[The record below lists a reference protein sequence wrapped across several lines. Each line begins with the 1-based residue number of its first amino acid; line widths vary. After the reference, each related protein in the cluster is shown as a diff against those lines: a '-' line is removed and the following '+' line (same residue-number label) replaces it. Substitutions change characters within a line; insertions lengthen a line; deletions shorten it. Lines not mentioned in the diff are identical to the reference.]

1 MNTLADTPGTGA
13 AQRIAPVIEQFL
25 GGPPPVRIRMWDGS
39 ETGPED
45 APTVHVR
52 SRRAL
57 RRLLWQPGELG
68 LAEAYITG
76 DIDIA
81 ENLADGLRAMRRA
94 SREHG
99 LRLPRP
105 GLAGRLRAAG
115 TALRLGAVG
124 PRPPV
129 PAARAGLSG
138 ALHSKARDRAAIS
151 HHYDLSNAFYSL
163 LLDETMA
170 YSCGYWTGTGPDYG
184 PADSQRDK
192 LELICRK
199 LGLRPGARLLDI
211 GCGWGSLTLHAAA
224 RHGVRVTAVTL
235 AAEQASYVRGQV
247 EERGLEDLVEVHR
260 CDYRDVAG
268 LPGFRGGY
276 DAVSTIE
283 MGEHVGDAEYPA
295 FTALLHSVLRP
306 QGRALVQQMS
316 RGSTAPGG
324 GAFIESYIAPD
335 MHMRPL
341 GETVGLMEGAGFEV
355 RDVESMREH
364 YVLTVEAWHRTLEE
378 RWPEFVALVGE
389 ETARVWRLYLVG
401 GALAFEERRMGVDQI
416 LSVRPGPEGPAGMPA
431 TRHGWYAGL
440 GTAAGRTGHAPAEP
454 VVAGPRPGSGR

>member
-1 MNTLADTPGTGA
+1 MTTTTPTPATGA
-13 AQRIAPVIEQFL
+13 AQRIAPVVQQFL

-76 DIDIA
+76 DIDLA
-81 ENLADGLRAMRRA
+81 DDLADGLRALRRA
-94 SREHG
+94 GREHG
-99 LRLPRP
+99 MQAPRP
-105 GLAGRLRAAG
+105 ALSDRLRALR

-129 PAARAGLSG
+129 PGSRAGLSG
-138 ALHSKARDRAAIS
+138 ALHSRARDRAAIS

-170 YSCGYWTGTGPDYG
+170 YSCGYWTSDAPGYG
-184 PADSQRDK
+184 PADAQRDK

-199 LGLRPGARLLDI
+199 LGLTSGARLLDI

-235 AAEQASYVRGQV
+235 SAEQAAHVRGQV
-247 EERGLEDLVEVHR
+247 EARGLKDLVEVHR

-268 LPGFRGGY
+268 LPGFQGGY

-306 QGRALVQQMS
+306 RGRALVQQMS
-316 RGSTAPGG
+316 RGTTAPGG

-341 GETVGLMEGAGFEV
+341 GETVGLLEGAGFEV

-364 YVLTVEAWHRTLEE
+364 YVLTVEAWRRTLEE

-416 LSVRPGPEGPAGMPA
+416 LSVRPDTDGSAGLPA
-431 TRHGWYAGL
+431 TRHGWYAES
-440 GTAAGRTGHAPAEP
+440 AQVPHQAVAPDRADAP
-454 VVAGPRPGSGR
+454 

>member
-1 MNTLADTPGTGA
+1 VNTVTDTPATGA
-13 AQRIAPVIEQFL
+13 AQRIAPVVEQFL

-39 ETGPED
+39 ETGPD
-45 APTVHVR
+45 GAPTVHVR

-81 ENLADGLRAMRRA
+81 DDLAEGLRAMRRA
-94 SREHG
+94 AREHG
-99 LRLPRP
+99 LDLPRP
-105 GLAGRLRAAG
+105 GVADRLRAAG

-184 PADSQRDK
+184 PADAQRDK
-192 LELICRK
+192 LELVCRK

-211 GCGWGSLTLHAAA
+211 GCGWGSLTLHAAV

-235 AAEQASYVRGQV
+235 AREQAAYVRGQV
-247 EERGLEDLVEVHR
+247 AERGLEDLVEVHCR
-260 CDYRDVAG
+260 DYRDVTG
-268 LPGFRGGY
+268 LPDFRGDY

-341 GETVGLMEGAGFEV
+341 GETVALLEGAGLEV

-378 RWPEFVALVGE
+378 RWSEFTALVGE

-416 LSVRPGPEGPAGMPA
+416 LSVRPDARGSVGMPPS
-431 TRHGWYAGL
+431 RHGCYEGL
-440 GTAAGRTGHAPAEP
+440 GAVAGQDGHQRAEP
-454 VVAGPRPGSGR
+454 VAAGSRTEADR

>member
-1 MNTLADTPGTGA
+1 MSTLPEKTLDRPAAGPGA

-25 GGPPPVRIRMWDGS
+25 GGPAPVRIRMWDGS
-39 ETGPED
+39 ETGPAD
-45 APTVHVR
+45 APLVHVR

-57 RRLLWQPGELG
+57 RRLLWAPGELG

-81 ENLADGLRAMRRA
+81 DNLVDGLRAMRRA
-94 SREHG
+94 SRDLG
-99 LRLPRP
+99 LRPPRP
-105 GLAGRLRAAG
+105 GAADRLRAVG
-115 TALRLGAVG
+115 TALRLGAIG

-129 PAARAGLSG
+129 PAARAGLTG

-170 YSCGYWTGTGPDYG
+170 YSCGYWTDTAPEYG
-184 PADSQRDK
+184 PADAQRDK

-199 LGLRPGARLLDI
+199 LGLGPGARLLDI

-224 RHGVRVTAVTL
+224 RHGAEVTAVTL
-235 AAEQASYVRGQV
+235 SQQQADHVRGQV
-247 EERGLEDLVEVHR
+247 EARGLGHLVEVHR
-260 CDYRDVAG
+260 CDYRDVTG

-276 DAVSTIE
+276 DAVSTVE

-306 QGRALVQQMS
+306 RGRALVQQMS
-316 RGSTAPGG
+316 RGGTAPGG

-341 GETVGLMEGAGFEV
+341 GETAGLLEGAGLEV
-355 RDVESMREH
+355 RHVESMREH
-364 YVLTVEAWHRTLEE
+364 YVRTVEAWHRTLEE
-378 RWPEFVALVGE
+378 RRSEFVALVGE
-389 ETARVWRLYLVG
+389 ETVRVWRLYLVG
-401 GALAFEERRMGVDQI
+401 GALAFEEGRMGVDQI
-416 LSVRPGPEGPAGMPA
+416 LCVRPGADGASGMPA
-431 TRHGWYAGL
+431 TGRGWYAGPGAL
-440 GTAAGRTGHAPAEP
+440 PAED
-454 VVAGPRPGSGR
+454 PGTVR

>member
-1 MNTLADTPGTGA
+1 MKTMTDTPETGA
-13 AQRIAPVIEQFL
+13 AQRIAPVIERFT

-39 ETGPED
+39 ETGPEG
-45 APTVHVR
+45 APTVQVR

-81 ENLADGLRAMRRA
+81 GELAAGLRALRRGPG
-94 SREHG
+94 RQEQ
-99 LRLPRP
+99 RLTRP
-105 GLAGRLRAAG
+105 GLADRLRAVG
-115 TALRLGAVG
+115 TALRLGAIG
-124 PRPPV
+124 PRPPT
-129 PAARAGLSG
+129 PASRAGLRG
-138 ALHSKARDRAAIS
+138 APHSKARDRAAIS

-170 YSCGYWTGTGPDYG
+170 YSCGYWTGAGPDYG
-184 PADSQRDK
+184 PADAQRDK

-199 LGLRPGARLLDI
+199 LALTAGARLLDI

-235 AAEQASYVRGQV
+235 AAEQAAHVREQV
-247 EERGLEDLVEVHR
+247 EARGLGDLVEVHC
-260 CDYRDVAG
+260 CDYRDVAA

-276 DAVSTIE
+276 DAVSTVE
-283 MGEHVGDAEYPA
+283 MGEHVGDAQYPA

-306 QGRALVQQMS
+306 RGRALVQQMS

-341 GETVGLMEGAGFEV
+341 GETVGLLEGAGLEV
-355 RDVESMREH
+355 RDVESLREH

-378 RWPEFVALVGE
+378 RLPEFVALVGE

-416 LSVRPGPEGPAGMPA
+416 LAVRPDADGSSGPAT
-431 TRHGWYAGL
+431 TRHGWY
-440 GTAAGRTGHAPAEP
+440 
-454 VVAGPRPGSGR
+454 SG

>member
-1 MNTLADTPGTGA
+1 MNTTTDTDTGTGIPATGA
-13 AQRIAPVIEQFL
+13 AQRIAPVIERFL

-39 ETGPED
+39 ETGPEN

-76 DIDIA
+76 DIDVVGD
-81 ENLADGLRAMRRA
+81 LGDGLRALR
-94 SREHG
+94 G
-99 LRLPRP
+99 TPGDQQPRLPRP
-105 GLAGRLRAAG
+105 RVADRLRAAG
-115 TALRLGAVG
+115 TALRLGAIG
-124 PRPPV
+124 PRPPT
-129 PAARAGLSG
+129 PEARAGLRG

-170 YSCGYWTGTGPDYG
+170 YSCGYWTGTAPGYG
-184 PADSQRDK
+184 PADAQRDK

-199 LGLRPGARLLDI
+199 LGLTAGARLLDI

-235 AAEQASYVRGQV
+235 AAEQAAYVRAQV
-247 EERGLEDLVEVHR
+247 EARGLEDLVEVHR

-276 DAVSTIE
+276 DAVSTVE
-283 MGEHVGDAEYPA
+283 MGEHVGDAQYPA

-341 GETVGLMEGAGFEV
+341 GETVGLLEGAGLEV

-364 YVLTVEAWHRTLEE
+364 YVLTVRAWHRTLEE
-378 RWPEFVALVGE
+378 RWPEFTALVGE

-416 LSVRPGPEGPAGMPA
+416 LSVRPDAAGTAGLPA
-431 TRHGWYAGL
+431 TRHGWYADTGRVPL
-440 GTAAGRTGHAPAEP
+440 QATAPEREDAP
-454 VVAGPRPGSGR
+454 

>member
-1 MNTLADTPGTGA
+1 MNTSTDTSGRA

-52 SRRAL
+52 TRRAL

-68 LAEAYITG
+68 LAEAYVAG
-76 DIDIA
+76 DIDLGDH
-81 ENLADGLRAMRRA
+81 LADGLRAVRRA
-94 SREHG
+94 LREQR
-99 LRLPRP
+99 LRAPRP
-105 GLAGRLRAAG
+105 GLADRVRAVG
-115 TALRLGAVG
+115 TALRLGAAG

-129 PAARAGLSG
+129 PAARARLRGT
-138 ALHSKARDRAAIS
+138 LHSKARDRAAVS
-151 HHYDLSNAFYSL
+151 HHYDLSNDFYSL
-163 LLDETMA
+163 LLDGTMA
-170 YSCGYWTGTGPDYG
+170 YSCGYWTSDAPEYG
-184 PADSQRDK
+184 QADAQHDK

-199 LGLRPGARLLDI
+199 LGLGPGTRLLDI
-211 GCGWGSLTLHAAA
+211 GCGWGSLTLHAAG

-235 AAEQASYVRGQV
+235 SGEQAAYVRTRV

-268 LPGFRGGY
+268 LPGFAGGY
-276 DAVSTIE
+276 DAVSTVE

-306 QGRALVQQMS
+306 RGRALVQQMS

-341 GETVGLMEGAGFEV
+341 GETVGLLEAAGLEV
-355 RDVESMREH
+355 RDVESLREH

-378 RWPEFVALVGE
+378 RWPEFVALAGE

-401 GALAFEERRMGVDQI
+401 GALAFEEGRMGVDQI
-416 LSVRPGPEGPAGMPA
+416 LSVRPGAGGAAGMPA
-431 TRHGWYAGL
+431 TRHGWYEDP
-440 GTAAGRTGHAPAEP
+440 GTVPAPRPDTGAAPVDEAGRGPG
-454 VVAGPRPGSGR
+454 AGR

>member
-1 MNTLADTPGTGA
+1 RSEMC
-13 AQRIAPVIEQFL
+13 
-25 GGPPPVRIRMWDGS
+25 IRDS
-39 ETGPED
+39 
-45 APTVHVR
+45 
-52 SRRAL
+52 
-57 RRLLWQPGELG
+57 
-68 LAEAYITG
+68 
-76 DIDIA
+76 
-81 ENLADGLRAMRRA
+81 
-94 SREHG
+94 
-99 LRLPRP
+99 
-105 GLAGRLRAAG
+105 
-115 TALRLGAVG
+115 LGAVG

-184 PADSQRDK
+184 PADAQRDK

-199 LGLRPGARLLDI
+199 LGLTPGARLLDI

-235 AAEQASYVRGQV
+235 AREQAAYVRGQV
-247 EERGLEDLVEVHR
+247 TERGLEDLVEVHC

-268 LPGFRGGY
+268 LPDFRGGY
-276 DAVSTIE
+276 DAVSTVE

-341 GETVGLMEGAGFEV
+341 GETVGLLEGAGLEV

-364 YVLTVEAWHRTLEE
+364 YVRTVEAWHRTLEE
-378 RWPEFVALVGE
+378 RWPQFTALVGE

-416 LSVRPGPEGPAGMPA
+416 LSVRPDAEGAVGMPP
-431 TRHGWYAGL
+431 TRHGWYEGL
-440 GTAAGRTGHAPAEP
+440 GVAGRGGDAPDEP
-454 VVAGPRPGSGR
+454 VVAGPRAGAGR

>member
-1 MNTLADTPGTGA
+1 MTTTTDTPATGA
-13 AQRIAPVIEQFL
+13 AQRIAPVIQQFL

-76 DIDIA
+76 DIDLA
-81 ENLADGLRAMRRA
+81 DDLADGLRAMRRA
-94 SREHG
+94 AREHG
-99 LRLPRP
+99 LRAP
-105 GLAGRLRAAG
+105 GPAFSDRLRALG

-129 PAARAGLSG
+129 PGSRAGLSG

-151 HHYDLSNAFYSL
+151 HHYDLSNAFYAL

-170 YSCGYWTGTGPDYG
+170 YSCGYWSSDAPGYG
-184 PADSQRDK
+184 PADAQRDK

-199 LGLRPGARLLDI
+199 LGLTAGARLLDI

-235 AAEQASYVRGQV
+235 AAEQAAYVRGQV
-247 EERGLEDLVEVHR
+247 EARGLEDLVEVHR
-260 CDYRDVAG
+260 CDYRDVAD
-268 LPGFRGGY
+268 LPGFLGGY
-276 DAVSTIE
+276 DAVSTVE

-306 QGRALVQQMS
+306 RGRALVQQMS

-324 GAFIESYIAPD
+324 GVFIESYIAPD

-341 GETVGLMEGAGFEV
+341 GETVGLLEGAGFEV

-364 YVLTVEAWHRTLEE
+364 YVRTVEAWHRTLEE

-416 LSVRPGPEGPAGMPA
+416 LSVRPDAHGSAGLPA
-431 TRHGWYAGL
+431 TRRGWYAEG
-440 GTAAGRTGHAPAEP
+440 GHVPHQAVAPDRTDAP
-454 VVAGPRPGSGR
+454 

>member
-1 MNTLADTPGTGA
+1 MNTTTDTPGGA

-39 ETGPED
+39 ETGPRE

-76 DIDIA
+76 DIDMDDD
-81 ENLADGLRAMRRA
+81 LADGLRALRRA
-94 SREHG
+94 AGAHG
-99 LRLPRP
+99 PRP
-105 GLAGRLRAAG
+105 PRPRTADRLRAVG

-124 PRPPV
+124 LRPPT
-129 PAARAGLSG
+129 PAARAGLRG
-138 ALHSKARDRAAIS
+138 APHSRARDRAAIS

-170 YSCGYWTGTGPDYG
+170 YSCGYWAGDAPDYG
-184 PADSQRDK
+184 PADAQRDK

-199 LGLRPGARLLDI
+199 LGLTAGARLLDI

-235 AAEQASYVRGQV
+235 AAEQAAYVRGQV
-247 EERGLEDLVEVHR
+247 EARGLEDLVEVHH
-260 CDYRDVAG
+260 CDYRDITG

-283 MGEHVGDAEYPA
+283 MGEHVGDDRYPA

-306 QGRALVQQMS
+306 RGRALVQQMS

-324 GAFIESYIAPD
+324 GAFIEAYIAPD

-341 GETVGLMEGAGFEV
+341 GETVALLEGAGLEV

-416 LSVRPGPEGPAGMPA
+416 LSVRPDAAGSAGPAA
-431 TRHGWYAGL
+431 TRRSWYA
-440 GTAAGRTGHAPAEP
+440 RTGGEPGGPAE
-454 VVAGPRPGSGR
+454 ADDRTATR

>member
-1 MNTLADTPGTGA
+1 MNTITHTPGHGA

-81 ENLADGLRAMRRA
+81 DNLAAGLRAMRRA
-94 SREHG
+94 SREQG
-99 LRLPRP
+99 MQLPRP
-105 GLAGRLRAAG
+105 GVADRLRAAG

-138 ALHSKARDRAAIS
+138 ALHSRARDRAAIS

-184 PADSQRDK
+184 PADAQRDK

-211 GCGWGSLTLHAAA
+211 GCGWGSLTLHAAG

-235 AAEQASYVRGQV
+235 AEEQAAYVRGQV
-247 EERGLEDLVEVHR
+247 AERGLEDLVDVHC
-260 CDYRDVAG
+260 CDYRDVAA

-276 DAVSTIE
+276 DAVSTVE
-283 MGEHVGDAEYPA
+283 MGSTSGTPS
-295 FTALLHSVLRP
+295 TRP
-306 QGRALVQQMS
+306 SPRCCTRCSGR
-316 RGSTAPGG
+316 G
-324 GAFIESYIAPD
+324 GAPWSSRCPAAP
-335 MHMRPL
+335 PL
-341 GETVGLMEGAGFEV
+341 RAAGP
-355 RDVESMREH
+355 SSS
-364 YVLTVEAWHRTLEE
+364 RTS
-378 RWPEFVALVGE
+378 RR
-389 ETARVWRLYLVG
+389 TCTCAR
-401 GALAFEERRMGVDQI
+401 
-416 LSVRPGPEGPAGMPA
+416 SVRRSDSSKG
-431 TRHGWYAGL
+431 RGWRYV
-440 GTAAGRTGHAPAEP
+440 TWSRCVSTTC
-454 VVAGPRPGSGR
+454 